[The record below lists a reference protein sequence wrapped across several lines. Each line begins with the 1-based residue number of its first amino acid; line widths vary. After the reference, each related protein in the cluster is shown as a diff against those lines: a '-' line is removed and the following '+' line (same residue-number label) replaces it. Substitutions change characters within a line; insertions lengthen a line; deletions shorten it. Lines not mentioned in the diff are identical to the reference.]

1 MRSVISA
8 ASCLTLAGCSAPVMF
23 SVAVDEDIDH
33 GTLTLNGNTGKLMR
47 NMDGNYWAKWSGS
60 DASGHIEV
68 VFSDGETTRCEVGYV
83 THGLLEVQEF
93 VVENRKCRKTDRPL
107 NEQ

>member
-1 MRSVISA
+1 MRFVVNA
-8 ASCLTLAGCSAPVMF
+8 ACCLTLAGCSAPVMF

-33 GTLTLNGNTGKLMR
+33 GTLSLNDNTGKLMR
-47 NMDGNYWAKWSGS
+47 NMDGKYWAKWSGS

-93 VVENRKCRKTDRPL
+93 VVENRTCRQADHAS
-107 NEQ
+107 NEL